1 MRDWIVIGCVALT
14 LTMGGIVA
22 MTADRLDRRTAER
35 DEARAVAEGYRKRA
49 EMDRLIA
56 EEARAEHLLIGYRLA
71 EIEARGPERVT
82 VYRDR
87 VRVIEPLPSVCG
99 PGADRVAAV
108 NEALR

>member
-35 DEARAVAEGYRKRA
+35 DEARAVAEGYRQRA
-49 EMDRLIA
+49 ELDRAIA
-56 EEARAEHLLIGYRLA
+56 EEARAEQLLIGYRLA

-87 VRVIEPLPSVCG
+87 VRVIEPLPAVCG
-99 PGADRVAAV
+99 PGQTRVDAV
-108 NEALR
+108 NAALR

>member
-1 MRDWIVIGCVALT
+1 
-14 LTMGGIVA
+14 MGGIVA

-56 EEARAEHLLIGYRLA
+56 DKARAEQLLVGYRLA

-87 VRVIEPLPSVCG
+87 VRVIEPLPAACG
-99 PGADRVAAV
+99 PGSDRVAAV

>member
-1 MRDWIVIGCVALT
+1 MRDWLTLAYIGCVLAMAGVIVWQSGSIDT
-14 LTMGGIVA
+14 LK
-22 MTADRLDRRTAER
+22 AER
-35 DEARAVAEGYRKRA
+35 DTALAQADGYRERA
-49 EMDRLIA
+49 ELNNAIA
-56 EEARAEHLLIGYRLA
+56 DKARAEHLLISYRLA

-87 VRVIEPLPSVCG
+87 VRVIEPLPAVCG

>member
-22 MTADRLDRRTAER
+22 ITADRLDRRTAER

-56 EEARAEHLLIGYRLA
+56 EEARAEQLLIGYRLA

-87 VRVIEPLPSVCG
+87 VRVIDPMPAVCG

>member
-1 MRDWIVIGCVALT
+1 MRDYLLIGVALAALSLLWIADRQQRRIGT
-14 LTMGGIVA
+14 LT
-22 MTADRLDRRTAER
+22 TER
-35 DEARAVAEGYRKRA
+35 DTAQAVAEGYRQRA
-49 EMDRLIA
+49 ELGRLIA
-56 EEARAEHLLIGYRLA
+56 EQATAEHALTAARLA

-87 VRVIEPLPSVCG
+87 VRVIEPLPAVCG